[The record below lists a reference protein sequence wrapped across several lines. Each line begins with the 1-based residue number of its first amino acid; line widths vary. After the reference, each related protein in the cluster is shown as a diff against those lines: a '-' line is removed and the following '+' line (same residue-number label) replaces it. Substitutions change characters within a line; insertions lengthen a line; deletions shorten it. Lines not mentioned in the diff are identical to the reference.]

1 MKNIDP
7 KCKQCRRIGEKLFFK
22 GERCLSA
29 KCGLTRRNYIPG
41 FHGPKAKGAPRRSD
55 YGTQLIEKQ
64 KAKKQY
70 LLNEKQ
76 FRILFDTAV
85 KKRGNTEE
93 FLLQLL
99 EMRLDNV
106 VYRGGMGASRSE
118 ARQLVNHG
126 HFTVNGRGVNIPS
139 FRVKQGDVVK
149 LKLKSQR
156 SKKFAN
162 IAAKMKK
169 SEMPGW
175 LNVSAEEYTI
185 KVLHEPAAKDLHVNF
200 TPQII
205 VEFYSR

>member
-29 KCGLTRRNYIPG
+29 KCGLTRRNFIPG

-55 YGTQLIEKQ
+55 YGMQLIEKQ

-76 FRILFDTAV
+76 FRILFDHAA

-93 FLLQLL
+93 LLLQLL
-99 EMRLDNV
+99 ELRLDNV
-106 VYRGGMGASRSE
+106 VYRAAFAASRAE

-126 HFTVNGRGVNIPS
+126 HFLVNGKPVNIPS
-139 FRVKQGDVVK
+139 YKVKQGDVIK
-149 LKLKSQR
+149 LKDRSKR

-162 IAAKMKK
+162 LEAKIKK
-169 SEMPGW
+169 AEIPGW
-175 LNVSAEEYTI
+175 LNVNAEDFSV
-185 KVLHEPAAKDLHVNF
+185 KVLHEPAAKDLRVNF

>member
-29 KCGLTRRNYIPG
+29 KCGITRRNYIPG

-55 YGTQLIEKQ
+55 YGMQLIEKQ

-70 LLNEKQ
+70 ILNEKQ
-76 FRILFDTAV
+76 FRILFEVAL

-99 EMRLDNV
+99 ELRLDNI
-106 VYRGGMGASRSE
+106 VYRAGFGASRSE

-126 HFTVNGRGVNIPS
+126 HFTVNGKGVNIPS
-139 FRVKQGDVVK
+139 FRVKQGDVVA
-149 LKLKSQR
+149 LKAKSKR
-156 SKKFAN
+156 SKKFAGLE
-162 IAAKMKK
+162 AKIKK
-169 SEMPGW
+169 AEIPGW
-175 LNVSAEEYTI
+175 LHISAEDLSA
-185 KVLHEPAAKDLHVNF
+185 KVLHEPAAKDLRVNF
-200 TPQII
+200 SPQVI

>member
-29 KCGLTRRNYIPG
+29 KCGLTRRNFIPG

-55 YGTQLIEKQ
+55 YGLQLIEKQ

-76 FRILFDTAV
+76 FRILFDLAA

-93 FLLQLL
+93 LLLQLL
-99 EMRLDNV
+99 ELRLDNV
-106 VYRGGMGASRSE
+106 VYRAGLGASRSE
-118 ARQLVNHG
+118 SRQLVNHG

-139 FRVKQGDVVK
+139 FKVKQGDIIK
-149 LKLKSQR
+149 LKERSKR
-156 SKKFAN
+156 SKKFAGL
-162 IAAKMKK
+162 AAKIKK
-169 SEMPGW
+169 AEIPGW
-175 LNVSAEEYTI
+175 LNVSAEDLSV
-185 KVLHEPAAKDLHVNF
+185 KALHEPAAKDLRVNF
-200 TPQII
+200 SPQII

>member
-76 FRILFDTAV
+76 FRILFEMAS

-99 EMRLDNV
+99 ELRLDNV
-106 VYRGGMGASRSE
+106 AYRAGFGASRSE
-118 ARQLVNHG
+118 SRQLVNHG

-139 FRVKQGDVVK
+139 YKVKQGDVVAIRA
-149 LKLKSQR
+149 KSKR
-156 SKKFAN
+156 SKKFAGLE
-162 IAAKMKK
+162 AKIKK
-169 SEMPGW
+169 AQVPGW
-175 LNVSAEEYTI
+175 LFINNEDLSA
-185 KVLHEPAAKDLHVNF
+185 KVLHEPAVKDLRVNF
-200 TPQII
+200 SPQII

>member
-1 MKNIDP
+1 MKNTDP

-22 GERCLSA
+22 GERCFSP
-29 KCGLTRRNYIPG
+29 KCAIIKRNYIPG

-55 YGTQLIEKQ
+55 YGLQLIEKQ

-76 FRILFDTAV
+76 FRILFDHAA

-93 FLLQLL
+93 LLLRLL
-99 EMRLDNV
+99 ELRLDNV
-106 VYRGGMGASRSE
+106 VYRAALGASRNE

-126 HFTVNGRGVNIPS
+126 HFTVNGKPVNIPS
-139 FRVKQGDVVK
+139 YKVKQGDVIK
-149 LKLKSQR
+149 LKERSKR

-162 IAAKMKK
+162 LTAKIKK
-169 SEMPGW
+169 AEIPGW
-175 LNVSAEEYTI
+175 LNVSAEDFSV
-185 KVLHEPAAKDLHVNF
+185 KVLHEPAAKDLRVNF
-200 TPQII
+200 SPQII

>member
-29 KCGLTRRNYIPG
+29 KCGITRRNYIPG

-55 YGTQLIEKQ
+55 YGMQLIEKQ

-76 FRILFDTAV
+76 FRILFEIAA

-93 FLLQLL
+93 LLLQLL
-99 EMRLDNV
+99 ELRLDNV
-106 VYRGGMGASRSE
+106 VYRSGIGASRSE
-118 ARQLVNHG
+118 SRQLVNHG
-126 HFTVNGRGVNIPS
+126 HFTVNGKKVTIPS
-139 FRVKQGDVVK
+139 YKVKQGDIIK
-149 LKLKSQR
+149 LKDKSKR

-162 IAAKMKK
+162 LEAKMKK
-169 SEMPGW
+169 GEVPGW
-175 LNVSAEEYTI
+175 LNVNAEDLSV
-185 KVLHEPAAKDLHVNF
+185 KVLHQPAAKDIRVNF

>member
-29 KCGLTRRNYIPG
+29 KCGLTRRNFIPG

-76 FRILFDTAV
+76 FRILFDMAA

-93 FLLQLL
+93 LLLQLL
-99 EMRLDNV
+99 ELRLDNV
-106 VYRGGMGASRSE
+106 VYRSGMGASRSE
-118 ARQLVNHG
+118 SRQLVNHG

-139 FRVKQGDVVK
+139 FKVKQGDIIK
-149 LKLKSQR
+149 LKQKSQR

-162 IAAKMKK
+162 LAAKLKK
-169 SEMPGW
+169 AEIPGW
-175 LNVSAEEYTI
+175 LFVTADDFSVKA
-185 KVLHEPAAKDLHVNF
+185 LHEPAAKDLRVNF
-200 TPQII
+200 SPQVI

>member
-29 KCGLTRRNYIPG
+29 KCGLTRRNFIPG

-55 YGTQLIEKQ
+55 YGLQLIEKQ

-76 FRILFDTAV
+76 FRILFEIAA

-93 FLLQLL
+93 LLLQLL
-99 EMRLDNV
+99 ELRLDNV
-106 VYRGGMGASRSE
+106 VYRSGLGASRSE
-118 ARQLVNHG
+118 ARQLVNHR
-126 HFTVNGRGVNIPS
+126 HFTVNGKMVNIPS
-139 FRVKQGDVVK
+139 YKVKQGDVIK
-149 LKLKSQR
+149 LKERSKR

-162 IAAKMKK
+162 LEVKMKK
-169 SEMPGW
+169 AEIPGW
-175 LNVSAEEYTI
+175 LNVGAEDLSV
-185 KVLHEPAAKDLHVNF
+185 KVLHEPAAKDLRVNF
-200 TPQII
+200 SPQII

>member
-22 GERCLSA
+22 GERCSSP
-29 KCGLTRRNYIPG
+29 KCAIIRRNYIPG

-55 YGTQLIEKQ
+55 YGMQLIEKQ

-76 FRILFDTAV
+76 FRILFDHAA

-93 FLLQLL
+93 LLLQLL
-99 EMRLDNV
+99 ELRLDNV
-106 VYRGGMGASRSE
+106 VYRAGLGASRNE

-126 HFTVNGRGVNIPS
+126 HFTVNGKPVNIPS
-139 FRVKQGDVVK
+139 FKVKQGDVIK
-149 LKLKSQR
+149 LKERSKR

-162 IAAKMKK
+162 LEAKMKK
-169 SEMPGW
+169 AEIPGW
-175 LNVSAEEYTI
+175 LNVNAEDLSV
-185 KVLHEPAAKDLHVNF
+185 KVLHEPAAKDLRVNF
-200 TPQII
+200 SPQVI

>member
-29 KCGLTRRNYIPG
+29 KCGLTRRNFIPG

-76 FRILFDTAV
+76 FRILFEKAA

-106 VYRGGMGASRSE
+106 VYRGGLGLSRSE
-118 ARQLVNHG
+118 SRQLVNHG

-139 FRVKQGDVVK
+139 FKVKQGDVVK
-149 LKLKSQR
+149 LREKSKR
-156 SKKFAN
+156 SKKFAD
-162 IAAKMKK
+162 IEARIKK
-169 SEMPGW
+169 TQVPGW
-175 LNVSAEEYTI
+175 LNVSAQDLTI

>member
-29 KCGLTRRNYIPG
+29 KCGLTRRNFIPG

-76 FRILFDTAV
+76 FRILFDVAA

-93 FLLQLL
+93 LLLQLL
-99 EMRLDNV
+99 ELRLDNV
-106 VYRGGMGASRSE
+106 VYRSGLGASRSE

-126 HFTVNGRGVNIPS
+126 HLTVNGRGVNIPS
-139 FRVKQGDVVK
+139 YRVKQGDVIK
-149 LKLKSQR
+149 LKDKSKR

-162 IAAKMKK
+162 IEAKLKK
-169 SEMPGW
+169 AEIPGW
-175 LNVSAEEYTI
+175 INLNVGDLSV
-185 KVLHEPAAKDLHVNF
+185 KVLHAPAVKDLRVNF
-200 TPQII
+200 APQII

>member
-22 GERCLSA
+22 GERCTSP
-29 KCGLTRRNYIPG
+29 KCAITRRNYIPG
-41 FHGPKAKGAPRRSD
+41 FHGPKQKGAPRRSD
-55 YGTQLIEKQ
+55 YGSQLVEKQ

-76 FRILFDTAV
+76 FRILFDHAA

-93 FLLQLL
+93 LLLQLL
-99 EMRLDNV
+99 ELRLDNV
-106 VYRGGMGASRSE
+106 VYRAGLGASRNE

-126 HFTVNGRGVNIPS
+126 HFTVNGKPVNIPS
-139 FRVKQGDVVK
+139 YKVKEGDVIK
-149 LKLKSQR
+149 LKARSQR

-162 IAAKMKK
+162 LEAKLKK
-169 SEMPGW
+169 TQTPGW
-175 LNVSAEEYTI
+175 LHLDAAEMSV
-185 KVLHEPAAKDLHVNF
+185 KVLHEPAAKDLRVNF
-200 TPQII
+200 SPQVI

>member
-29 KCGLTRRNYIPG
+29 KCGLTRRNFIPG

-55 YGTQLIEKQ
+55 YGMQLIEKQ

-76 FRILFDTAV
+76 FRILFDHAA

-93 FLLQLL
+93 LLLQLL
-99 EMRLDNV
+99 ELRLDNV
-106 VYRGGMGASRSE
+106 VYRSAMGASRAE

-126 HFTVNGRGVNIPS
+126 HFLVNGKPVNIPS
-139 FRVKQGDVVK
+139 YKVKQGDVIK
-149 LKLKSQR
+149 LKDRSKR

-162 IAAKMKK
+162 LEAKIKK
-169 SEMPGW
+169 AEIPGW
-175 LNVSAEEYTI
+175 LNMNAADFSV
-185 KVLHEPAAKDLHVNF
+185 KVLHEPAAKDLRVNF

>member
-29 KCGLTRRNYIPG
+29 KCGLTRRNFIPG

-76 FRILFDTAV
+76 FRILFDVAA

-93 FLLQLL
+93 LLIQLL
-99 EMRLDNV
+99 ELRFDNV
-106 VYRGGMGASRSE
+106 VYRSGMAASRSE

-126 HFTVNGRGVNIPS
+126 HFTLNGRGANIPS
-139 FRVKQGDVVK
+139 IRIKQGDVIK
-149 LKLKSQR
+149 LKDKSKR

-162 IAAKMKK
+162 IDAKIKK
-169 SEMPGW
+169 SEIPGW
-175 LNVSAEEYTI
+175 LNMNAAELAV
-185 KVLHEPAAKDLHVNF
+185 KVLHQPAAKDLKVNF